1 MQIAFVQFNMSW
13 EDKDKNLRRLDATIE
28 ALRDEV
34 DLLVLPE
41 MFSTGFTM
49 NASALAEE
57 TEGTTFLWMK
67 QWAVKKEIAIT
78 GTFIVQEGTHFY
90 NRCYFF
96 YPDGHYEK
104 YDKQHLFTLGQEN
117 LNYQAGNQNVVL
129 DYMGWRICLMICYDL
144 RFPGLLRSALPFDMV
159 IYMASWPAK
168 RVDAWSTLLKARA
181 IENQSYVLGVNRIG
195 EDGNGVPHNGQSA
208 LYDPMG
214 ACVFTANEEEGVHY
228 TKASLGYLNDI
239 RKSLPFLADRD
250 RITVG

>member
-13 EDKDKNLRRLDATIE
+13 EDKDKNLHRLDSLIE
-28 ALRDEV
+28 ELRDDV

-49 NASALAEE
+49 HAAALAEE
-57 TEGTTFLWMK
+57 AEGTTFQWMK
-67 QWAVKKEIAIT
+67 YWAMKKGIALT
-78 GTFIVQEGTHFY
+78 GSFIVQEGDHFC

-96 YPDGHYEK
+96 FPDGHYQK

-144 RFPGLLRSALPFDMV
+144 RFPGLLRAALPFDMV
-159 IYMASWPAK
+159 IYVASWPAK

-181 IENQSYVLGVNRIG
+181 IENQSYTLGVNRVG
-195 EDGNGVPHNGQSA
+195 QDGNGVVHNGQSA

-214 ACVFTANEEEGVHY
+214 ACVFTALEEEGVFY
-228 TKASLGYLNDI
+228 TKASLEYLNDI